1 MLRGM
6 DATAVKAACLFA
18 CLALLAAHPSF
29 AAESPT
35 ATPVKEAAS
44 QEADAPV
51 FDEVVVYA
59 TDGKVITGMQAEAE
73 LDAAAIAAY
82 GANTIGDLLTQL
94 APEVENT
101 EEGPIILV
109 NGKPANGIRSVNDL
123 PSEAIQSVQVLPPQ
137 AATALGYPA
146 TRRVINVV
154 LKQSFR
160 TAMGNV
166 TGRMASAGKGL
177 NTNGNATIVR
187 VEGSRFRNFS
197 LFAQYTAPLYES
209 DRDIANDPGV
219 VPYDLAGNVLS
230 WPVPGDEIEPALSA
244 QAGQRVTVLGLPP
257 GVSSPTLGSLLPRA
271 NLANASDMGRYRALL
286 PDSYNVGFNA
296 NFGQPLTPRSNLNL
310 NLYALRSEAK
320 SPTGATPA
328 LLYLPATSPFSP
340 FSRDVGIARY
350 LGKPL
355 EQHRENSFVNLQGNF
370 STQLKA
376 WRLSVDSNLNWRSQP
391 AVIERRVD
399 TSALQAAVS
408 AGTLN
413 PFGELP
419 ADLLSTTLVDRARG
433 HGFNG
438 QAQVQLMGSPWE
450 LKRGKVNTTLRLEW
464 RRNEQHATTT
474 GTTNFSSNST
484 RQDEVAAGTVQI
496 PLLGNASAREAGSV
510 GADLSAALRRVT
522 ASGTLHDYGYGLN
535 WRRGN
540 RLTLRAG
547 INREQ
552 VAPQPEQVTSPIVTV
567 EGVRAYDFLRQETV
581 LVRYINGGNP
591 GLDVENRRITKIG
604 GTYRPFEKTD
614 FVLNADYTRTVGH
627 DAVAQLPPVSADVQ
641 AAFPDRYLRDA
652 QGHLLQIDARPVSFA
667 RTETESLRWGA
678 NFRRT
683 FAQPKGPAQGPNG
696 GQRIVFIS
704 DGSEDPSLAGAGWRF
719 SGNFTHTWQLS
730 NKRLARAGL
739 PEVNLLSGGVSG
751 YSAQARHNVQGRLG
765 LAHNSSGLQFNVNWN
780 SASHITAGTENSPND
795 LTFHPL
801 LRIDGSAFVSLGDA
815 FPGHPLLKGMRLSL
829 NVENLFDAKQRVRDE
844 DGLTPLRYQPYL
856 LNPTGRMIGLS
867 VRKTY

>member
-1 MLRGM
+1 M

-18 CLALLAAHPSF
+18 CLVLATQLTF
-29 AAESPT
+29 AAEG
-35 ATPVKEAAS
+35 EAAPVV
-44 QEADAPV
+44 QAAKQAAAPV
-51 FDEVVVYA
+51 FEEVVVYA
-59 TDGKVITGMQAEAE
+59 TDGKLITGMQAEAE
-73 LDAAAIAAY
+73 LDSAAVAAY

-94 APEVENT
+94 APEVDNT

-123 PSEAIQSVQVLPPQ
+123 PTESIQSVQVLPPQ

-160 TAMGNV
+160 TAVANV
-166 TGRMASAGKGL
+166 TGRMATAGRGL
-177 NTNGNATIVR
+177 NTNGNATLVR
-187 VEGSRFRNFS
+187 VEGSRFRNLS
-197 LFAQYTAPLYES
+197 VFAQYTAPLYES
-209 DRDIANDPGV
+209 DRDIVSDPGV
-219 VPYDLAGNVLS
+219 VPYDLAGNVVS
-230 WPVPGDEIEPALSA
+230 WPVPGAEIDPALSTL
-244 QAGQRVTVLGLPP
+244 AGQTVTVLGLPP
-257 GVSSPTLGSLLPRA
+257 GPNPTLPSLLPRA

-286 PDSYNVGFNA
+286 QDSYNVGLNA
-296 NFGQPLTPRSNLNL
+296 NYGQPLTPRSNVNL
-310 NLYALRSEAK
+310 NFYALRSEAK
-320 SPTGATPA
+320 GPTGATPA

-340 FSRDVGIARY
+340 FSRDVAIARY
-350 LGKPL
+350 VGAPL
-355 EQHRENSFVNLQGNF
+355 QQHREATYLNLQGNF
-370 STQLKA
+370 NTQLKA
-376 WRLSVDSNLNWRSQP
+376 WRLTVDSNLNWRSQP

-399 TSALQAAVS
+399 TGALQAALN

-419 ADLLSTTLVDRARG
+419 ADLLSTTLVDRASG

-438 QAQVQLMGSPWE
+438 QTQLQLMGSPWE
-450 LKRGKVNTTLRLEW
+450 LKRGKVSTTLRLEW
-464 RRNEQHATTT
+464 RRNEQHASTI
-474 GTTNFSSNST
+474 GTTNSSSDSR

-496 PLLGNASAREAGSV
+496 PLLGNANAREAGSI
-510 GADLSAALRRVT
+510 GADLSGALRHVT

-535 WRRGN
+535 WRKGT

-552 VAPQPEQVTSPIVTV
+552 VAPQPEQVTSPVIIV
-567 EGVRAYDFLRQETV
+567 EAVRAYDFLRQETV

-591 GLDVENRRITKIG
+591 DLDVENRRSTKIG
-604 GTYRPFEKTD
+604 GTYRPFEKVD
-614 FVLNADYTRTVGH
+614 FVLNADYTRTIGH

-652 QGHLLQIDARPVSFA
+652 EGHLFQIDARPVSFERA
-667 RTETESLRWGA
+667 QTESLRWGA

-683 FAQPKGPAQGPNG
+683 FAQPKGPPQGPNG
-696 GQRIVFIS
+696 GQRVVFIS
-704 DGSEDPSLAGAGWRF
+704 DGSEDPGLAGAGWRL

-739 PEVNLLSGGVSG
+739 PEVNLLAGGVSG
-751 YSAQARHNVQGRLG
+751 YNAQARHNVQGRLG

-801 LRIDGSAFVSLGDA
+801 LRIDTSAFVSMGDA
-815 FPGHPLLKGMRLSL
+815 FPAHPLLKGVRVSL
-829 NVENLFDAKQRVRDE
+829 NVENLFDARQRVRDE